1 MVEDDEDIAALLR
14 LNLLDE
20 GYQIVHVADGAQ
32 ALRLL
37 EKELWDAVILDLMLP
52 GVDGLEICRRIRQQT
67 RYLPVIIISA
77 RASETQRVQGLEMG
91 ADDYLA
97 KPFSILELTARV
109 KAVFRRQEAMGQNLL
124 MDAGRIASHGLSI
137 DPLSRDVKLRGETVD
152 LTPREFDLLYY
163 FARHPGRSFPALS
176 CLIGCGA
183 ISTTAMSI
191 RSIPISTAC
200 APKLSATR
208 RSRTSF

>member
-1 MVEDDEDIAALLR
+1 MI
-14 LNLLDE
+14 
-20 GYQIVHVADGAQ
+20 
-32 ALRLL
+32 
-37 EKELWDAVILDLMLP
+37 
-52 GVDGLEICRRIRQQT
+52 T
-67 RYLPVIIISA
+67 
-77 RASETQRVQGLEMG
+77 
-91 ADDYLA
+91 A

-124 MDAGRIASHGLSI
+124 MDVGRIVSHGLSI
-137 DPLSRDVKLRGETVD
+137 DPLSREVKLRGETVD

-163 FARHPGRSFPALS
+163 FARHPGRSFPVLS
-176 CLIGCGA
+176 CSIGCGA

-200 APKLSATR
+200 VPKLSATR